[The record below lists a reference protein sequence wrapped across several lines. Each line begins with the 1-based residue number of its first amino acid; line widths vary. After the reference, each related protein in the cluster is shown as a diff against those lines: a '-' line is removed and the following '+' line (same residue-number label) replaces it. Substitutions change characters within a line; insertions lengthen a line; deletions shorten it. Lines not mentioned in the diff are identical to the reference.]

1 MKFVI
6 DKDIDDITI
15 KDIEY
20 LVENQIQEGISLDY
34 KMKNYEA
41 TSGSKKELL
50 KDVTAF
56 ANSSGGD
63 LIIGVEDDKYNQAK
77 TIVGI
82 ETNNIA
88 VDVNRIEQVIYNGI
102 EPKLDTVKVRY
113 LEYKDGKYIIIIR
126 VGASP
131 LFPHMVSFQKTN
143 KFYIRKSDKN
153 ILLDAYELK
162 NIFLKSENINQNI
175 KNENKKIINKVYSNE
190 TILPL
195 DVISPKLIINFIPYN
210 LDRNIK
216 NLQDIK
222 LDFPE
227 QRINF
232 DGVLGYKTNQNG
244 VESYCQLYRNGIIE
258 FVSTTNKIFLK
269 IQNPYNTLKKEEI
282 NVISGNKNGYEYFII
297 KKCIY
302 FFNFLKKLN
311 VELPIYM
318 FITILDAKGY
328 RIFYNNGNSIKLTN
342 SIDRDMLELPEIE
355 LKYYDIDIKKAVKDI
370 INMIWNACGVEKS
383 TNFDSNGNWLGDK
396 IEN

>member
-6 DKDIDDITI
+6 DKDIDSITI

-34 KMKNYEA
+34 KMKNYEP
-41 TSGSKKELL
+41 TSGGKKELL

-77 TIVGI
+77 AIVGI

-153 ILLDAYELK
+153 ILT
-162 NIFLKSENINQNI
+162 N
-175 KNENKKIINKVYSNE
+175 
-190 TILPL
+190 
-195 DVISPKLIINFIPYN
+195 
-210 LDRNIK
+210 R
-216 NLQDIK
+216 
-222 LDFPE
+222 
-227 QRINF
+227 
-232 DGVLGYKTNQNG
+232 KT
-244 VESYCQLYRNGIIE
+244 
-258 FVSTTNKIFLK
+258 
-269 IQNPYNTLKKEEI
+269 
-282 NVISGNKNGYEYFII
+282 
-297 KKCIY
+297 
-302 FFNFLKKLN
+302 
-311 VELPIYM
+311 
-318 FITILDAKGY
+318 
-328 RIFYNNGNSIKLTN
+328 
-342 SIDRDMLELPEIE
+342 
-355 LKYYDIDIKKAVKDI
+355 
-370 INMIWNACGVEKS
+370 
-383 TNFDSNGNWLGDK
+383 
-396 IEN
+396 